1 MKRIE
6 YALATLLLLCSCQE
20 KIDYWMSD
28 AATATMDRI
37 VGEYA
42 LESAEWSEGRIDLN
56 DDGISDPDFLTEL
69 STAMGGREL
78 RHLNVDMDETFAY
91 KVRIVWE
98 CRVAQLYVYP
108 NWRSEVW
115 WEPYSLYE
123 AFEIE
128 ADGTFPQSLTFPG
141 REFEDDMG
149 YKKQLYVFK
158 DIVCE
163 FKDFDVLSIKAETVF
178 YDYSSESVQRGT
190 VTYFFKCVS
199 GKGKSPVAEPVE
211 VSEIGIQERNCMKTN
226 EDRMI
231 DFVAKSYEENRFDPK
246 KALARSQNGSLRRS
260 LSLSKRTVMLKR
272 IAGVAAAAAVGI
284 FLYLSWLTSWTGY
297 AAYDIAQTFT
307 LPDSSSVTLAPG
319 STLRLQKH
327 KDKRLVQ
334 MTGKVYFNV
343 RHDDRAPFRVDA
355 GSGFVKV
362 LGTRFQVDSR
372 DPISVSVVSGKV
384 LFSAIRSGEEA
395 LILTKGQSAVLD
407 PAASKPVEI
416 TPKHPN
422 PAAWATGEFIYDN
435 TPLPE
440 VLSELSEYYDVTLV
454 AFDAGHSSGESRR
467 LSGEFS
473 TSSLQEILNLINS
486 ALGTDIQIESQ
497 PTR

>member
-1 MKRIE
+1 
-6 YALATLLLLCSCQE
+6 
-20 KIDYWMSD
+20 
-28 AATATMDRI
+28 
-37 VGEYA
+37 
-42 LESAEWSEGRIDLN
+42 
-56 DDGISDPDFLTEL
+56 
-69 STAMGGREL
+69 
-78 RHLNVDMDETFAY
+78 
-91 KVRIVWE
+91 
-98 CRVAQLYVYP
+98 
-108 NWRSEVW
+108 
-115 WEPYSLYE
+115 
-123 AFEIE
+123 
-128 ADGTFPQSLTFPG
+128 
-141 REFEDDMG
+141 
-149 YKKQLYVFK
+149 
-158 DIVCE
+158 
-163 FKDFDVLSIKAETVF
+163 
-178 YDYSSESVQRGT
+178 
-190 VTYFFKCVS
+190 
-199 GKGKSPVAEPVE
+199 
-211 VSEIGIQERNCMKTN
+211 MKTN

-284 FLYLSWLTSWTGY
+284 FLYLSWLTSWTDY

-395 LILTKGQSAVLD
+395 MILTKGQSAVLD

-486 ALGTDIQIESQ
+486 AIGTDIQIESQ

>member
-1 MKRIE
+1 
-6 YALATLLLLCSCQE
+6 
-20 KIDYWMSD
+20 
-28 AATATMDRI
+28 
-37 VGEYA
+37 
-42 LESAEWSEGRIDLN
+42 
-56 DDGISDPDFLTEL
+56 
-69 STAMGGREL
+69 
-78 RHLNVDMDETFAY
+78 
-91 KVRIVWE
+91 
-98 CRVAQLYVYP
+98 
-108 NWRSEVW
+108 
-115 WEPYSLYE
+115 
-123 AFEIE
+123 
-128 ADGTFPQSLTFPG
+128 
-141 REFEDDMG
+141 
-149 YKKQLYVFK
+149 
-158 DIVCE
+158 
-163 FKDFDVLSIKAETVF
+163 
-178 YDYSSESVQRGT
+178 
-190 VTYFFKCVS
+190 
-199 GKGKSPVAEPVE
+199 
-211 VSEIGIQERNCMKTN
+211 MKTN

-272 IAGVAAAAAVGI
+272 IAGVTAAAAVGI
-284 FLYLSWLTSWTGY
+284 FLYLSWLTSWTDY

>member
-1 MKRIE
+1 
-6 YALATLLLLCSCQE
+6 
-20 KIDYWMSD
+20 
-28 AATATMDRI
+28 
-37 VGEYA
+37 
-42 LESAEWSEGRIDLN
+42 
-56 DDGISDPDFLTEL
+56 
-69 STAMGGREL
+69 
-78 RHLNVDMDETFAY
+78 
-91 KVRIVWE
+91 
-98 CRVAQLYVYP
+98 
-108 NWRSEVW
+108 
-115 WEPYSLYE
+115 
-123 AFEIE
+123 
-128 ADGTFPQSLTFPG
+128 
-141 REFEDDMG
+141 
-149 YKKQLYVFK
+149 
-158 DIVCE
+158 
-163 FKDFDVLSIKAETVF
+163 
-178 YDYSSESVQRGT
+178 
-190 VTYFFKCVS
+190 
-199 GKGKSPVAEPVE
+199 
-211 VSEIGIQERNCMKTN
+211 MKTN

-284 FLYLSWLTSWTGY
+284 FLYLSWLTSWTDY

-454 AFDAGHSSGESRR
+454 ALDAGHSSGESRS

-473 TSSLQEILNLINS
+473 TSSLPEILNLINS
-486 ALGTDIQIESQ
+486 ALGSDIQIESQ
-497 PTR
+497 PMR

>member
-1 MKRIE
+1 
-6 YALATLLLLCSCQE
+6 
-20 KIDYWMSD
+20 
-28 AATATMDRI
+28 
-37 VGEYA
+37 
-42 LESAEWSEGRIDLN
+42 
-56 DDGISDPDFLTEL
+56 
-69 STAMGGREL
+69 
-78 RHLNVDMDETFAY
+78 
-91 KVRIVWE
+91 
-98 CRVAQLYVYP
+98 
-108 NWRSEVW
+108 
-115 WEPYSLYE
+115 
-123 AFEIE
+123 
-128 ADGTFPQSLTFPG
+128 
-141 REFEDDMG
+141 
-149 YKKQLYVFK
+149 
-158 DIVCE
+158 
-163 FKDFDVLSIKAETVF
+163 
-178 YDYSSESVQRGT
+178 
-190 VTYFFKCVS
+190 
-199 GKGKSPVAEPVE
+199 
-211 VSEIGIQERNCMKTN
+211 MKTN

-260 LSLSKRTVMLKR
+260 LSLSKRTVMFKR

-327 KDKRLVQ
+327 KDNRLVQ

-454 AFDAGHSSGESRR
+454 AFDAGHSSGESRS

-473 TSSLQEILNLINS
+473 TSSLPEILNLINS

-497 PTR
+497 PVR

>member
-1 MKRIE
+1 
-6 YALATLLLLCSCQE
+6 
-20 KIDYWMSD
+20 
-28 AATATMDRI
+28 
-37 VGEYA
+37 
-42 LESAEWSEGRIDLN
+42 
-56 DDGISDPDFLTEL
+56 
-69 STAMGGREL
+69 
-78 RHLNVDMDETFAY
+78 
-91 KVRIVWE
+91 
-98 CRVAQLYVYP
+98 
-108 NWRSEVW
+108 
-115 WEPYSLYE
+115 
-123 AFEIE
+123 
-128 ADGTFPQSLTFPG
+128 
-141 REFEDDMG
+141 
-149 YKKQLYVFK
+149 
-158 DIVCE
+158 
-163 FKDFDVLSIKAETVF
+163 
-178 YDYSSESVQRGT
+178 
-190 VTYFFKCVS
+190 
-199 GKGKSPVAEPVE
+199 
-211 VSEIGIQERNCMKTN
+211 MKTN

-284 FLYLSWLTSWTGY
+284 FLYLSWLTSWIDY

-319 STLRLQKH
+319 STLSLQKH

>member
-1 MKRIE
+1 
-6 YALATLLLLCSCQE
+6 
-20 KIDYWMSD
+20 
-28 AATATMDRI
+28 
-37 VGEYA
+37 
-42 LESAEWSEGRIDLN
+42 
-56 DDGISDPDFLTEL
+56 
-69 STAMGGREL
+69 
-78 RHLNVDMDETFAY
+78 
-91 KVRIVWE
+91 
-98 CRVAQLYVYP
+98 
-108 NWRSEVW
+108 
-115 WEPYSLYE
+115 
-123 AFEIE
+123 
-128 ADGTFPQSLTFPG
+128 
-141 REFEDDMG
+141 
-149 YKKQLYVFK
+149 
-158 DIVCE
+158 
-163 FKDFDVLSIKAETVF
+163 
-178 YDYSSESVQRGT
+178 
-190 VTYFFKCVS
+190 
-199 GKGKSPVAEPVE
+199 
-211 VSEIGIQERNCMKTN
+211 MKTN

-454 AFDAGHSSGESRR
+454 AFDAGHSSGESRS

-473 TSSLQEILNLINS
+473 TSSLPEILNLINS
-486 ALGTDIQIESQ
+486 ALGSDIQIESQ

>member
-1 MKRIE
+1 
-6 YALATLLLLCSCQE
+6 
-20 KIDYWMSD
+20 
-28 AATATMDRI
+28 
-37 VGEYA
+37 
-42 LESAEWSEGRIDLN
+42 
-56 DDGISDPDFLTEL
+56 
-69 STAMGGREL
+69 
-78 RHLNVDMDETFAY
+78 
-91 KVRIVWE
+91 
-98 CRVAQLYVYP
+98 
-108 NWRSEVW
+108 
-115 WEPYSLYE
+115 
-123 AFEIE
+123 
-128 ADGTFPQSLTFPG
+128 
-141 REFEDDMG
+141 
-149 YKKQLYVFK
+149 
-158 DIVCE
+158 
-163 FKDFDVLSIKAETVF
+163 
-178 YDYSSESVQRGT
+178 
-190 VTYFFKCVS
+190 
-199 GKGKSPVAEPVE
+199 
-211 VSEIGIQERNCMKTN
+211 MKTN

-272 IAGVAAAAAVGI
+272 IVGVAAAAAVGI
-284 FLYLSWLTSWTGY
+284 FLYLSWLTSWTDY

>member
-1 MKRIE
+1 
-6 YALATLLLLCSCQE
+6 
-20 KIDYWMSD
+20 
-28 AATATMDRI
+28 
-37 VGEYA
+37 
-42 LESAEWSEGRIDLN
+42 
-56 DDGISDPDFLTEL
+56 
-69 STAMGGREL
+69 
-78 RHLNVDMDETFAY
+78 
-91 KVRIVWE
+91 
-98 CRVAQLYVYP
+98 
-108 NWRSEVW
+108 
-115 WEPYSLYE
+115 
-123 AFEIE
+123 
-128 ADGTFPQSLTFPG
+128 
-141 REFEDDMG
+141 
-149 YKKQLYVFK
+149 
-158 DIVCE
+158 
-163 FKDFDVLSIKAETVF
+163 
-178 YDYSSESVQRGT
+178 
-190 VTYFFKCVS
+190 
-199 GKGKSPVAEPVE
+199 
-211 VSEIGIQERNCMKTN
+211 MKTN

-260 LSLSKRTVMLKR
+260 LSLSQRTVMLKR

-284 FLYLSWLTSWTGY
+284 FLYLSWLTSWTDY

-319 STLRLQKH
+319 STLSLQKH

>member
-1 MKRIE
+1 
-6 YALATLLLLCSCQE
+6 
-20 KIDYWMSD
+20 
-28 AATATMDRI
+28 
-37 VGEYA
+37 
-42 LESAEWSEGRIDLN
+42 
-56 DDGISDPDFLTEL
+56 
-69 STAMGGREL
+69 
-78 RHLNVDMDETFAY
+78 
-91 KVRIVWE
+91 
-98 CRVAQLYVYP
+98 
-108 NWRSEVW
+108 
-115 WEPYSLYE
+115 
-123 AFEIE
+123 
-128 ADGTFPQSLTFPG
+128 
-141 REFEDDMG
+141 
-149 YKKQLYVFK
+149 
-158 DIVCE
+158 
-163 FKDFDVLSIKAETVF
+163 
-178 YDYSSESVQRGT
+178 
-190 VTYFFKCVS
+190 
-199 GKGKSPVAEPVE
+199 
-211 VSEIGIQERNCMKTN
+211 MKTN

-260 LSLSKRTVMLKR
+260 LILSKRTVMLKR

-284 FLYLSWLTSWTGY
+284 FLYLSWLTSWTDY

-384 LFSAIRSGEEA
+384 LFSAIRSGEGA

>member
-1 MKRIE
+1 
-6 YALATLLLLCSCQE
+6 
-20 KIDYWMSD
+20 
-28 AATATMDRI
+28 
-37 VGEYA
+37 
-42 LESAEWSEGRIDLN
+42 
-56 DDGISDPDFLTEL
+56 
-69 STAMGGREL
+69 
-78 RHLNVDMDETFAY
+78 
-91 KVRIVWE
+91 
-98 CRVAQLYVYP
+98 
-108 NWRSEVW
+108 
-115 WEPYSLYE
+115 
-123 AFEIE
+123 
-128 ADGTFPQSLTFPG
+128 
-141 REFEDDMG
+141 
-149 YKKQLYVFK
+149 
-158 DIVCE
+158 
-163 FKDFDVLSIKAETVF
+163 
-178 YDYSSESVQRGT
+178 
-190 VTYFFKCVS
+190 
-199 GKGKSPVAEPVE
+199 
-211 VSEIGIQERNCMKTN
+211 MKTN

-384 LFSAIRSGEEA
+384 LFSAIRSGEKA

-454 AFDAGHSSGESRR
+454 AFDAGHSSGESRS

-473 TSSLQEILNLINS
+473 TSSLPEILSLINS
-486 ALGTDIQIESQ
+486 ALGSDIQIESQ

>member
-1 MKRIE
+1 
-6 YALATLLLLCSCQE
+6 
-20 KIDYWMSD
+20 
-28 AATATMDRI
+28 
-37 VGEYA
+37 
-42 LESAEWSEGRIDLN
+42 
-56 DDGISDPDFLTEL
+56 
-69 STAMGGREL
+69 
-78 RHLNVDMDETFAY
+78 
-91 KVRIVWE
+91 
-98 CRVAQLYVYP
+98 
-108 NWRSEVW
+108 
-115 WEPYSLYE
+115 
-123 AFEIE
+123 
-128 ADGTFPQSLTFPG
+128 
-141 REFEDDMG
+141 
-149 YKKQLYVFK
+149 
-158 DIVCE
+158 
-163 FKDFDVLSIKAETVF
+163 
-178 YDYSSESVQRGT
+178 
-190 VTYFFKCVS
+190 
-199 GKGKSPVAEPVE
+199 
-211 VSEIGIQERNCMKTN
+211 MKTN

-284 FLYLSWLTSWTGY
+284 FLYLSWLTSWTDY

-334 MTGKVYFNV
+334 MTGKVYFNA

-454 AFDAGHSSGESRR
+454 AFDAGHSSGESRS

-473 TSSLQEILNLINS
+473 TSSLPEILNLINS
-486 ALGTDIQIESQ
+486 ALGSDIQIESQ

>member
-1 MKRIE
+1 
-6 YALATLLLLCSCQE
+6 
-20 KIDYWMSD
+20 
-28 AATATMDRI
+28 
-37 VGEYA
+37 
-42 LESAEWSEGRIDLN
+42 
-56 DDGISDPDFLTEL
+56 
-69 STAMGGREL
+69 
-78 RHLNVDMDETFAY
+78 
-91 KVRIVWE
+91 
-98 CRVAQLYVYP
+98 
-108 NWRSEVW
+108 
-115 WEPYSLYE
+115 
-123 AFEIE
+123 
-128 ADGTFPQSLTFPG
+128 
-141 REFEDDMG
+141 
-149 YKKQLYVFK
+149 
-158 DIVCE
+158 
-163 FKDFDVLSIKAETVF
+163 
-178 YDYSSESVQRGT
+178 
-190 VTYFFKCVS
+190 
-199 GKGKSPVAEPVE
+199 
-211 VSEIGIQERNCMKTN
+211 MKTN

-246 KALARSQNGSLRRS
+246 KALARSQNDSLRRS

-454 AFDAGHSSGESRR
+454 AFDAGHSSGESRS

>member
-1 MKRIE
+1 
-6 YALATLLLLCSCQE
+6 
-20 KIDYWMSD
+20 
-28 AATATMDRI
+28 
-37 VGEYA
+37 
-42 LESAEWSEGRIDLN
+42 
-56 DDGISDPDFLTEL
+56 
-69 STAMGGREL
+69 
-78 RHLNVDMDETFAY
+78 
-91 KVRIVWE
+91 
-98 CRVAQLYVYP
+98 
-108 NWRSEVW
+108 
-115 WEPYSLYE
+115 
-123 AFEIE
+123 
-128 ADGTFPQSLTFPG
+128 
-141 REFEDDMG
+141 
-149 YKKQLYVFK
+149 
-158 DIVCE
+158 
-163 FKDFDVLSIKAETVF
+163 
-178 YDYSSESVQRGT
+178 
-190 VTYFFKCVS
+190 
-199 GKGKSPVAEPVE
+199 
-211 VSEIGIQERNCMKTN
+211 MKTN

-272 IAGVAAAAAVGI
+272 IAGVAAVAAVGI
-284 FLYLSWLTSWTGY
+284 FLYLSWLTSWTDY

-362 LGTRFQVDSR
+362 LGTRFQVDAR

>member
-1 MKRIE
+1 
-6 YALATLLLLCSCQE
+6 
-20 KIDYWMSD
+20 
-28 AATATMDRI
+28 
-37 VGEYA
+37 
-42 LESAEWSEGRIDLN
+42 
-56 DDGISDPDFLTEL
+56 
-69 STAMGGREL
+69 
-78 RHLNVDMDETFAY
+78 
-91 KVRIVWE
+91 
-98 CRVAQLYVYP
+98 
-108 NWRSEVW
+108 
-115 WEPYSLYE
+115 
-123 AFEIE
+123 
-128 ADGTFPQSLTFPG
+128 
-141 REFEDDMG
+141 
-149 YKKQLYVFK
+149 
-158 DIVCE
+158 
-163 FKDFDVLSIKAETVF
+163 
-178 YDYSSESVQRGT
+178 
-190 VTYFFKCVS
+190 
-199 GKGKSPVAEPVE
+199 
-211 VSEIGIQERNCMKTN
+211 MKTN

-260 LSLSKRTVMLKR
+260 LILSKRTVMLKR

-284 FLYLSWLTSWTGY
+284 FLYLSWLTSWTDY

>member
-1 MKRIE
+1 
-6 YALATLLLLCSCQE
+6 
-20 KIDYWMSD
+20 
-28 AATATMDRI
+28 
-37 VGEYA
+37 
-42 LESAEWSEGRIDLN
+42 
-56 DDGISDPDFLTEL
+56 
-69 STAMGGREL
+69 
-78 RHLNVDMDETFAY
+78 
-91 KVRIVWE
+91 
-98 CRVAQLYVYP
+98 
-108 NWRSEVW
+108 
-115 WEPYSLYE
+115 
-123 AFEIE
+123 
-128 ADGTFPQSLTFPG
+128 
-141 REFEDDMG
+141 
-149 YKKQLYVFK
+149 
-158 DIVCE
+158 
-163 FKDFDVLSIKAETVF
+163 
-178 YDYSSESVQRGT
+178 
-190 VTYFFKCVS
+190 
-199 GKGKSPVAEPVE
+199 
-211 VSEIGIQERNCMKTN
+211 MKTN
-226 EDRMI
+226 DDRMI

-246 KALARSQNGSLRRS
+246 KALARSQNDSLRRS

>member
-1 MKRIE
+1 
-6 YALATLLLLCSCQE
+6 
-20 KIDYWMSD
+20 
-28 AATATMDRI
+28 
-37 VGEYA
+37 
-42 LESAEWSEGRIDLN
+42 
-56 DDGISDPDFLTEL
+56 
-69 STAMGGREL
+69 
-78 RHLNVDMDETFAY
+78 
-91 KVRIVWE
+91 
-98 CRVAQLYVYP
+98 
-108 NWRSEVW
+108 
-115 WEPYSLYE
+115 
-123 AFEIE
+123 
-128 ADGTFPQSLTFPG
+128 
-141 REFEDDMG
+141 
-149 YKKQLYVFK
+149 
-158 DIVCE
+158 
-163 FKDFDVLSIKAETVF
+163 
-178 YDYSSESVQRGT
+178 
-190 VTYFFKCVS
+190 
-199 GKGKSPVAEPVE
+199 
-211 VSEIGIQERNCMKTN
+211 MKTN

-384 LFSAIRSGEEA
+384 LFTDSRSDGEG

-454 AFDAGHSSGESRR
+454 AFDAGHSSGESRS

>member
-1 MKRIE
+1 
-6 YALATLLLLCSCQE
+6 
-20 KIDYWMSD
+20 
-28 AATATMDRI
+28 
-37 VGEYA
+37 
-42 LESAEWSEGRIDLN
+42 
-56 DDGISDPDFLTEL
+56 
-69 STAMGGREL
+69 
-78 RHLNVDMDETFAY
+78 
-91 KVRIVWE
+91 
-98 CRVAQLYVYP
+98 
-108 NWRSEVW
+108 
-115 WEPYSLYE
+115 
-123 AFEIE
+123 
-128 ADGTFPQSLTFPG
+128 
-141 REFEDDMG
+141 
-149 YKKQLYVFK
+149 
-158 DIVCE
+158 
-163 FKDFDVLSIKAETVF
+163 
-178 YDYSSESVQRGT
+178 
-190 VTYFFKCVS
+190 
-199 GKGKSPVAEPVE
+199 
-211 VSEIGIQERNCMKTN
+211 MKTN

-246 KALARSQNGSLRRS
+246 KALARSQNDSLRRS

-284 FLYLSWLTSWTGY
+284 FLYLSWLTSWTDY

-319 STLRLQKH
+319 STLSLQKH

>member
-1 MKRIE
+1 
-6 YALATLLLLCSCQE
+6 
-20 KIDYWMSD
+20 
-28 AATATMDRI
+28 
-37 VGEYA
+37 
-42 LESAEWSEGRIDLN
+42 
-56 DDGISDPDFLTEL
+56 
-69 STAMGGREL
+69 
-78 RHLNVDMDETFAY
+78 
-91 KVRIVWE
+91 
-98 CRVAQLYVYP
+98 
-108 NWRSEVW
+108 
-115 WEPYSLYE
+115 
-123 AFEIE
+123 
-128 ADGTFPQSLTFPG
+128 
-141 REFEDDMG
+141 
-149 YKKQLYVFK
+149 
-158 DIVCE
+158 
-163 FKDFDVLSIKAETVF
+163 
-178 YDYSSESVQRGT
+178 
-190 VTYFFKCVS
+190 
-199 GKGKSPVAEPVE
+199 
-211 VSEIGIQERNCMKTN
+211 MKTN

-246 KALARSQNGSLRRS
+246 KALPRSQNGSLRRS

-284 FLYLSWLTSWTGY
+284 FLYLSWLTSWTDY

-362 LGTRFQVDSR
+362 LGTRFQVDSQ

>member
-1 MKRIE
+1 
-6 YALATLLLLCSCQE
+6 
-20 KIDYWMSD
+20 
-28 AATATMDRI
+28 
-37 VGEYA
+37 
-42 LESAEWSEGRIDLN
+42 
-56 DDGISDPDFLTEL
+56 
-69 STAMGGREL
+69 
-78 RHLNVDMDETFAY
+78 
-91 KVRIVWE
+91 
-98 CRVAQLYVYP
+98 
-108 NWRSEVW
+108 
-115 WEPYSLYE
+115 
-123 AFEIE
+123 
-128 ADGTFPQSLTFPG
+128 
-141 REFEDDMG
+141 
-149 YKKQLYVFK
+149 
-158 DIVCE
+158 
-163 FKDFDVLSIKAETVF
+163 
-178 YDYSSESVQRGT
+178 
-190 VTYFFKCVS
+190 
-199 GKGKSPVAEPVE
+199 
-211 VSEIGIQERNCMKTN
+211 MKTN
-226 EDRMI
+226 KDRMI

-343 RHDDRAPFRVDA
+343 RHDDRAPFRVNA

>member
-1 MKRIE
+1 
-6 YALATLLLLCSCQE
+6 
-20 KIDYWMSD
+20 
-28 AATATMDRI
+28 
-37 VGEYA
+37 
-42 LESAEWSEGRIDLN
+42 
-56 DDGISDPDFLTEL
+56 
-69 STAMGGREL
+69 
-78 RHLNVDMDETFAY
+78 
-91 KVRIVWE
+91 
-98 CRVAQLYVYP
+98 
-108 NWRSEVW
+108 
-115 WEPYSLYE
+115 
-123 AFEIE
+123 
-128 ADGTFPQSLTFPG
+128 
-141 REFEDDMG
+141 
-149 YKKQLYVFK
+149 
-158 DIVCE
+158 
-163 FKDFDVLSIKAETVF
+163 
-178 YDYSSESVQRGT
+178 
-190 VTYFFKCVS
+190 
-199 GKGKSPVAEPVE
+199 
-211 VSEIGIQERNCMKTN
+211 MKTN

-246 KALARSQNGSLRRS
+246 EALARSQNGSLRRS

-272 IAGVAAAAAVGI
+272 IAGVAAVAAVGI
-284 FLYLSWLTSWTGY
+284 FLYLSWLTSWTDY

-395 LILTKGQSAVLD
+395 MILTKGQSAVLD

>member
-1 MKRIE
+1 
-6 YALATLLLLCSCQE
+6 
-20 KIDYWMSD
+20 
-28 AATATMDRI
+28 
-37 VGEYA
+37 
-42 LESAEWSEGRIDLN
+42 
-56 DDGISDPDFLTEL
+56 
-69 STAMGGREL
+69 
-78 RHLNVDMDETFAY
+78 
-91 KVRIVWE
+91 
-98 CRVAQLYVYP
+98 
-108 NWRSEVW
+108 
-115 WEPYSLYE
+115 
-123 AFEIE
+123 
-128 ADGTFPQSLTFPG
+128 
-141 REFEDDMG
+141 
-149 YKKQLYVFK
+149 
-158 DIVCE
+158 
-163 FKDFDVLSIKAETVF
+163 
-178 YDYSSESVQRGT
+178 
-190 VTYFFKCVS
+190 
-199 GKGKSPVAEPVE
+199 
-211 VSEIGIQERNCMKTN
+211 MKTN

-343 RHDDRAPFRVDA
+343 RHDDRAPFRVNA

-422 PAAWATGEFIYDN
+422 PAAWATGEFLYDN

>member
-1 MKRIE
+1 
-6 YALATLLLLCSCQE
+6 
-20 KIDYWMSD
+20 
-28 AATATMDRI
+28 
-37 VGEYA
+37 
-42 LESAEWSEGRIDLN
+42 
-56 DDGISDPDFLTEL
+56 
-69 STAMGGREL
+69 
-78 RHLNVDMDETFAY
+78 
-91 KVRIVWE
+91 
-98 CRVAQLYVYP
+98 
-108 NWRSEVW
+108 
-115 WEPYSLYE
+115 
-123 AFEIE
+123 
-128 ADGTFPQSLTFPG
+128 
-141 REFEDDMG
+141 
-149 YKKQLYVFK
+149 
-158 DIVCE
+158 
-163 FKDFDVLSIKAETVF
+163 
-178 YDYSSESVQRGT
+178 
-190 VTYFFKCVS
+190 
-199 GKGKSPVAEPVE
+199 
-211 VSEIGIQERNCMKTN
+211 MKTN

-284 FLYLSWLTSWTGY
+284 FLYLPWLTSWTDY

-454 AFDAGHSSGESRR
+454 AFDAGHSSGESRS

-473 TSSLQEILNLINS
+473 TSSLPEILNLINS

>member
-1 MKRIE
+1 
-6 YALATLLLLCSCQE
+6 
-20 KIDYWMSD
+20 
-28 AATATMDRI
+28 
-37 VGEYA
+37 
-42 LESAEWSEGRIDLN
+42 
-56 DDGISDPDFLTEL
+56 
-69 STAMGGREL
+69 
-78 RHLNVDMDETFAY
+78 
-91 KVRIVWE
+91 
-98 CRVAQLYVYP
+98 
-108 NWRSEVW
+108 
-115 WEPYSLYE
+115 
-123 AFEIE
+123 
-128 ADGTFPQSLTFPG
+128 
-141 REFEDDMG
+141 
-149 YKKQLYVFK
+149 
-158 DIVCE
+158 
-163 FKDFDVLSIKAETVF
+163 
-178 YDYSSESVQRGT
+178 
-190 VTYFFKCVS
+190 
-199 GKGKSPVAEPVE
+199 
-211 VSEIGIQERNCMKTN
+211 MKTN

-284 FLYLSWLTSWTGY
+284 FLYLSWLTQWTGY
-297 AAYDIAQTFT
+297 AAYDIAQIFT

-395 LILTKGQSAVLD
+395 LIQTKGQSAVLD

>member
-1 MKRIE
+1 
-6 YALATLLLLCSCQE
+6 
-20 KIDYWMSD
+20 
-28 AATATMDRI
+28 
-37 VGEYA
+37 
-42 LESAEWSEGRIDLN
+42 
-56 DDGISDPDFLTEL
+56 
-69 STAMGGREL
+69 
-78 RHLNVDMDETFAY
+78 
-91 KVRIVWE
+91 
-98 CRVAQLYVYP
+98 
-108 NWRSEVW
+108 
-115 WEPYSLYE
+115 
-123 AFEIE
+123 
-128 ADGTFPQSLTFPG
+128 
-141 REFEDDMG
+141 
-149 YKKQLYVFK
+149 
-158 DIVCE
+158 
-163 FKDFDVLSIKAETVF
+163 
-178 YDYSSESVQRGT
+178 
-190 VTYFFKCVS
+190 
-199 GKGKSPVAEPVE
+199 
-211 VSEIGIQERNCMKTN
+211 MKTN

-284 FLYLSWLTSWTGY
+284 FLYLSWLTSWTDY

-473 TSSLQEILNLINS
+473 TSSLPEILNLINS
-486 ALGTDIQIESQ
+486 ALGSDIQIESQ

>member
-1 MKRIE
+1 
-6 YALATLLLLCSCQE
+6 
-20 KIDYWMSD
+20 
-28 AATATMDRI
+28 
-37 VGEYA
+37 
-42 LESAEWSEGRIDLN
+42 
-56 DDGISDPDFLTEL
+56 
-69 STAMGGREL
+69 
-78 RHLNVDMDETFAY
+78 
-91 KVRIVWE
+91 
-98 CRVAQLYVYP
+98 
-108 NWRSEVW
+108 
-115 WEPYSLYE
+115 
-123 AFEIE
+123 
-128 ADGTFPQSLTFPG
+128 
-141 REFEDDMG
+141 
-149 YKKQLYVFK
+149 
-158 DIVCE
+158 
-163 FKDFDVLSIKAETVF
+163 
-178 YDYSSESVQRGT
+178 
-190 VTYFFKCVS
+190 
-199 GKGKSPVAEPVE
+199 
-211 VSEIGIQERNCMKTN
+211 MKTK

-246 KALARSQNGSLRRS
+246 KALARSQNDSLRRS

-272 IAGVAAAAAVGI
+272 IAGVATAAAVGI
-284 FLYLSWLTSWTGY
+284 FLYLPWLTSWTDY

>member
-1 MKRIE
+1 
-6 YALATLLLLCSCQE
+6 
-20 KIDYWMSD
+20 
-28 AATATMDRI
+28 
-37 VGEYA
+37 
-42 LESAEWSEGRIDLN
+42 
-56 DDGISDPDFLTEL
+56 
-69 STAMGGREL
+69 
-78 RHLNVDMDETFAY
+78 
-91 KVRIVWE
+91 
-98 CRVAQLYVYP
+98 
-108 NWRSEVW
+108 
-115 WEPYSLYE
+115 
-123 AFEIE
+123 
-128 ADGTFPQSLTFPG
+128 
-141 REFEDDMG
+141 
-149 YKKQLYVFK
+149 
-158 DIVCE
+158 
-163 FKDFDVLSIKAETVF
+163 
-178 YDYSSESVQRGT
+178 
-190 VTYFFKCVS
+190 
-199 GKGKSPVAEPVE
+199 
-211 VSEIGIQERNCMKTN
+211 MKTK

-272 IAGVAAAAAVGI
+272 IIGIAAAVIVGI
-284 FLYLSWLTSWTGY
+284 FLYTSWRTSWTDY
-297 AAYDIAQTFT
+297 MAYDIPQTFT

-319 STLRLQKH
+319 ATLRLQRH
-327 KDKRLVQ
+327 KDNRLVQ

-395 LILTKGQSAVLD
+395 LVLTKGQSAVLD

>member
-1 MKRIE
+1 
-6 YALATLLLLCSCQE
+6 
-20 KIDYWMSD
+20 
-28 AATATMDRI
+28 
-37 VGEYA
+37 
-42 LESAEWSEGRIDLN
+42 
-56 DDGISDPDFLTEL
+56 
-69 STAMGGREL
+69 
-78 RHLNVDMDETFAY
+78 
-91 KVRIVWE
+91 
-98 CRVAQLYVYP
+98 
-108 NWRSEVW
+108 
-115 WEPYSLYE
+115 
-123 AFEIE
+123 
-128 ADGTFPQSLTFPG
+128 
-141 REFEDDMG
+141 
-149 YKKQLYVFK
+149 
-158 DIVCE
+158 
-163 FKDFDVLSIKAETVF
+163 
-178 YDYSSESVQRGT
+178 
-190 VTYFFKCVS
+190 
-199 GKGKSPVAEPVE
+199 
-211 VSEIGIQERNCMKTN
+211 MKTN

-272 IAGVAAAAAVGI
+272 IAGVAAVAAVGI
-284 FLYLSWLTSWTGY
+284 FLYLSWLTSWTDY

-395 LILTKGQSAVLD
+395 MILTKGQSAVLD

-473 TSSLQEILNLINS
+473 TSSLPEILNLINS
-486 ALGTDIQIESQ
+486 ALGSDIQIESQ
-497 PTR
+497 PMR

>member
-1 MKRIE
+1 
-6 YALATLLLLCSCQE
+6 
-20 KIDYWMSD
+20 
-28 AATATMDRI
+28 
-37 VGEYA
+37 
-42 LESAEWSEGRIDLN
+42 
-56 DDGISDPDFLTEL
+56 
-69 STAMGGREL
+69 
-78 RHLNVDMDETFAY
+78 
-91 KVRIVWE
+91 
-98 CRVAQLYVYP
+98 
-108 NWRSEVW
+108 
-115 WEPYSLYE
+115 
-123 AFEIE
+123 
-128 ADGTFPQSLTFPG
+128 
-141 REFEDDMG
+141 
-149 YKKQLYVFK
+149 
-158 DIVCE
+158 
-163 FKDFDVLSIKAETVF
+163 
-178 YDYSSESVQRGT
+178 
-190 VTYFFKCVS
+190 
-199 GKGKSPVAEPVE
+199 
-211 VSEIGIQERNCMKTN
+211 
-226 EDRMI
+226 MI
-231 DFVAKSYEENRFDPK
+231 DFVAKSYEENRFDPR

-343 RHDDRAPFRVDA
+343 RHDDRAPFRVNA

-384 LFSAIRSGEEA
+384 LFSAIRSGEKA

-486 ALGTDIQIESQ
+486 ALGTDIQIESN
-497 PTR
+497 PLASVYVLFSGIC

>member
-1 MKRIE
+1 
-6 YALATLLLLCSCQE
+6 
-20 KIDYWMSD
+20 
-28 AATATMDRI
+28 
-37 VGEYA
+37 
-42 LESAEWSEGRIDLN
+42 
-56 DDGISDPDFLTEL
+56 
-69 STAMGGREL
+69 
-78 RHLNVDMDETFAY
+78 
-91 KVRIVWE
+91 
-98 CRVAQLYVYP
+98 
-108 NWRSEVW
+108 
-115 WEPYSLYE
+115 
-123 AFEIE
+123 
-128 ADGTFPQSLTFPG
+128 
-141 REFEDDMG
+141 
-149 YKKQLYVFK
+149 
-158 DIVCE
+158 
-163 FKDFDVLSIKAETVF
+163 
-178 YDYSSESVQRGT
+178 
-190 VTYFFKCVS
+190 
-199 GKGKSPVAEPVE
+199 
-211 VSEIGIQERNCMKTN
+211 MKTN

-284 FLYLSWLTSWTGY
+284 FLYLSWLTSWTDY

-362 LGTRFQVDSR
+362 LGTRFQVDVHANSVAEPVEAHR
-372 DPISVSVVSGKV
+372 RSDTHGHFGKLSDRGADSISVSVVSGKV

-473 TSSLQEILNLINS
+473 TSSLPEILNLINS

>member
-1 MKRIE
+1 
-6 YALATLLLLCSCQE
+6 
-20 KIDYWMSD
+20 
-28 AATATMDRI
+28 
-37 VGEYA
+37 
-42 LESAEWSEGRIDLN
+42 
-56 DDGISDPDFLTEL
+56 
-69 STAMGGREL
+69 
-78 RHLNVDMDETFAY
+78 
-91 KVRIVWE
+91 
-98 CRVAQLYVYP
+98 
-108 NWRSEVW
+108 
-115 WEPYSLYE
+115 
-123 AFEIE
+123 
-128 ADGTFPQSLTFPG
+128 
-141 REFEDDMG
+141 
-149 YKKQLYVFK
+149 
-158 DIVCE
+158 
-163 FKDFDVLSIKAETVF
+163 
-178 YDYSSESVQRGT
+178 
-190 VTYFFKCVS
+190 
-199 GKGKSPVAEPVE
+199 
-211 VSEIGIQERNCMKTN
+211 MKTN

-246 KALARSQNGSLRRS
+246 KALARSQNGSLRRP

-272 IAGVAAAAAVGI
+272 IAGVATAAAVGI
-284 FLYLSWLTSWTGY
+284 FLYLSWLTSWTDY

-440 VLSELSEYYDVTLV
+440 VLSELSEYYYVTLV

>member
-1 MKRIE
+1 
-6 YALATLLLLCSCQE
+6 
-20 KIDYWMSD
+20 
-28 AATATMDRI
+28 
-37 VGEYA
+37 
-42 LESAEWSEGRIDLN
+42 
-56 DDGISDPDFLTEL
+56 
-69 STAMGGREL
+69 
-78 RHLNVDMDETFAY
+78 
-91 KVRIVWE
+91 
-98 CRVAQLYVYP
+98 
-108 NWRSEVW
+108 
-115 WEPYSLYE
+115 
-123 AFEIE
+123 
-128 ADGTFPQSLTFPG
+128 
-141 REFEDDMG
+141 
-149 YKKQLYVFK
+149 
-158 DIVCE
+158 
-163 FKDFDVLSIKAETVF
+163 
-178 YDYSSESVQRGT
+178 
-190 VTYFFKCVS
+190 
-199 GKGKSPVAEPVE
+199 
-211 VSEIGIQERNCMKTN
+211 MKTN

-246 KALARSQNGSLRRS
+246 KALARSQNGTLHRS

-454 AFDAGHSSGESRR
+454 AFDAGHSSGESRS

-497 PTR
+497 PVR

>member
-1 MKRIE
+1 
-6 YALATLLLLCSCQE
+6 
-20 KIDYWMSD
+20 
-28 AATATMDRI
+28 
-37 VGEYA
+37 
-42 LESAEWSEGRIDLN
+42 
-56 DDGISDPDFLTEL
+56 
-69 STAMGGREL
+69 
-78 RHLNVDMDETFAY
+78 
-91 KVRIVWE
+91 
-98 CRVAQLYVYP
+98 
-108 NWRSEVW
+108 
-115 WEPYSLYE
+115 
-123 AFEIE
+123 
-128 ADGTFPQSLTFPG
+128 
-141 REFEDDMG
+141 
-149 YKKQLYVFK
+149 
-158 DIVCE
+158 
-163 FKDFDVLSIKAETVF
+163 
-178 YDYSSESVQRGT
+178 
-190 VTYFFKCVS
+190 
-199 GKGKSPVAEPVE
+199 
-211 VSEIGIQERNCMKTN
+211 MKTN

-272 IAGVAAAAAVGI
+272 IAGVATAAAVGI
-284 FLYLSWLTSWTGY
+284 FLYLSWLTSWTDY

-395 LILTKGQSAVLD
+395 QILTKGQSAVLD

>member
-1 MKRIE
+1 
-6 YALATLLLLCSCQE
+6 
-20 KIDYWMSD
+20 
-28 AATATMDRI
+28 
-37 VGEYA
+37 
-42 LESAEWSEGRIDLN
+42 
-56 DDGISDPDFLTEL
+56 
-69 STAMGGREL
+69 
-78 RHLNVDMDETFAY
+78 
-91 KVRIVWE
+91 
-98 CRVAQLYVYP
+98 
-108 NWRSEVW
+108 
-115 WEPYSLYE
+115 
-123 AFEIE
+123 
-128 ADGTFPQSLTFPG
+128 
-141 REFEDDMG
+141 
-149 YKKQLYVFK
+149 
-158 DIVCE
+158 
-163 FKDFDVLSIKAETVF
+163 
-178 YDYSSESVQRGT
+178 
-190 VTYFFKCVS
+190 
-199 GKGKSPVAEPVE
+199 
-211 VSEIGIQERNCMKTN
+211 MKTN

-343 RHDDRAPFRVDA
+343 RHDDRAPFRVNA

-416 TPKHPN
+416 TPKHPI

>member
-1 MKRIE
+1 
-6 YALATLLLLCSCQE
+6 
-20 KIDYWMSD
+20 
-28 AATATMDRI
+28 
-37 VGEYA
+37 
-42 LESAEWSEGRIDLN
+42 
-56 DDGISDPDFLTEL
+56 
-69 STAMGGREL
+69 
-78 RHLNVDMDETFAY
+78 
-91 KVRIVWE
+91 
-98 CRVAQLYVYP
+98 
-108 NWRSEVW
+108 
-115 WEPYSLYE
+115 
-123 AFEIE
+123 
-128 ADGTFPQSLTFPG
+128 
-141 REFEDDMG
+141 
-149 YKKQLYVFK
+149 
-158 DIVCE
+158 
-163 FKDFDVLSIKAETVF
+163 
-178 YDYSSESVQRGT
+178 
-190 VTYFFKCVS
+190 
-199 GKGKSPVAEPVE
+199 
-211 VSEIGIQERNCMKTN
+211 MKTN

-343 RHDDRAPFRVDA
+343 RHDDRAPFRVNA

-407 PAASKPVEI
+407 QAASKPVEI

>member
-1 MKRIE
+1 
-6 YALATLLLLCSCQE
+6 
-20 KIDYWMSD
+20 
-28 AATATMDRI
+28 
-37 VGEYA
+37 
-42 LESAEWSEGRIDLN
+42 
-56 DDGISDPDFLTEL
+56 
-69 STAMGGREL
+69 
-78 RHLNVDMDETFAY
+78 
-91 KVRIVWE
+91 
-98 CRVAQLYVYP
+98 
-108 NWRSEVW
+108 
-115 WEPYSLYE
+115 
-123 AFEIE
+123 
-128 ADGTFPQSLTFPG
+128 
-141 REFEDDMG
+141 
-149 YKKQLYVFK
+149 
-158 DIVCE
+158 
-163 FKDFDVLSIKAETVF
+163 
-178 YDYSSESVQRGT
+178 
-190 VTYFFKCVS
+190 
-199 GKGKSPVAEPVE
+199 
-211 VSEIGIQERNCMKTN
+211 MKTN

-231 DFVAKSYEENRFDPK
+231 DFVAKSYEENRFDSK

-284 FLYLSWLTSWTGY
+284 FLYLSWLTSWTDY

-343 RHDDRAPFRVDA
+343 RHDDRAPFRVNA

>member
-1 MKRIE
+1 
-6 YALATLLLLCSCQE
+6 
-20 KIDYWMSD
+20 
-28 AATATMDRI
+28 
-37 VGEYA
+37 
-42 LESAEWSEGRIDLN
+42 
-56 DDGISDPDFLTEL
+56 
-69 STAMGGREL
+69 
-78 RHLNVDMDETFAY
+78 
-91 KVRIVWE
+91 
-98 CRVAQLYVYP
+98 
-108 NWRSEVW
+108 
-115 WEPYSLYE
+115 
-123 AFEIE
+123 
-128 ADGTFPQSLTFPG
+128 
-141 REFEDDMG
+141 
-149 YKKQLYVFK
+149 
-158 DIVCE
+158 
-163 FKDFDVLSIKAETVF
+163 
-178 YDYSSESVQRGT
+178 
-190 VTYFFKCVS
+190 
-199 GKGKSPVAEPVE
+199 
-211 VSEIGIQERNCMKTN
+211 
-226 EDRMI
+226 MI

-272 IAGVAAAAAVGI
+272 IDGVAAAAAVGI

-343 RHDDRAPFRVDA
+343 RHDDRAPFRVNA

-473 TSSLQEILNLINS
+473 TSSLPEILNLINS
-486 ALGTDIQIESQ
+486 ALGSDIQIESQ
-497 PTR
+497 PMR

>member
-1 MKRIE
+1 
-6 YALATLLLLCSCQE
+6 
-20 KIDYWMSD
+20 
-28 AATATMDRI
+28 
-37 VGEYA
+37 
-42 LESAEWSEGRIDLN
+42 
-56 DDGISDPDFLTEL
+56 
-69 STAMGGREL
+69 
-78 RHLNVDMDETFAY
+78 
-91 KVRIVWE
+91 
-98 CRVAQLYVYP
+98 
-108 NWRSEVW
+108 
-115 WEPYSLYE
+115 
-123 AFEIE
+123 
-128 ADGTFPQSLTFPG
+128 
-141 REFEDDMG
+141 
-149 YKKQLYVFK
+149 
-158 DIVCE
+158 
-163 FKDFDVLSIKAETVF
+163 
-178 YDYSSESVQRGT
+178 
-190 VTYFFKCVS
+190 
-199 GKGKSPVAEPVE
+199 
-211 VSEIGIQERNCMKTN
+211 MKTN

-272 IAGVAAAAAVGI
+272 IAGVTAAAAVGI
-284 FLYLSWLTSWTGY
+284 FLYLSWLTSWTDY

-395 LILTKGQSAVLD
+395 LILTKGHSAVLD

-473 TSSLQEILNLINS
+473 TSSLPEILNLINS
-486 ALGTDIQIESQ
+486 ALGSDIQIESQ
-497 PTR
+497 PMR

>member
-1 MKRIE
+1 
-6 YALATLLLLCSCQE
+6 
-20 KIDYWMSD
+20 
-28 AATATMDRI
+28 
-37 VGEYA
+37 
-42 LESAEWSEGRIDLN
+42 
-56 DDGISDPDFLTEL
+56 
-69 STAMGGREL
+69 
-78 RHLNVDMDETFAY
+78 
-91 KVRIVWE
+91 
-98 CRVAQLYVYP
+98 
-108 NWRSEVW
+108 
-115 WEPYSLYE
+115 
-123 AFEIE
+123 
-128 ADGTFPQSLTFPG
+128 
-141 REFEDDMG
+141 
-149 YKKQLYVFK
+149 
-158 DIVCE
+158 
-163 FKDFDVLSIKAETVF
+163 
-178 YDYSSESVQRGT
+178 
-190 VTYFFKCVS
+190 
-199 GKGKSPVAEPVE
+199 
-211 VSEIGIQERNCMKTN
+211 MKTN

-435 TPLPE
+435 TPQPE